1 MMIDYSRKRVA
12 GVLAEID
19 RLKQSEFPYTH
30 PRDAMELLDKMF
42 KNAQSVL
49 KKVSPTASASAYEA
63 CSNSLYLLYIYVPIL
78 GFLLRSTNVR
88 NAFEAY
94 APLLRLARS
103 IMGADTKLIV
113 SSEWEFSP
121 FVYRAI
127 TYLPGFVLIGLPA
140 PESSN
145 PLLVP
150 LAGHELGHSVWETE
164 GFSAKFKKQ
173 ITDGILDELKNK
185 RWNEYSSLY
194 PQYKKSDFLDK
205 PLLTRPTW
213 TPAYTWALLQT
224 EEMFCDFFG
233 LRLFAESYFHAFA
246 YLVSPCTSGQRP
258 VQYPNITRR
267 VTHLVEA
274 AKIMH
279 VDVPPE
285 FESSFLTEAEPN
297 EPATSL
303 LVSIADQVSASLV
316 TELIKLAQDFANE
329 KAVPTRDSTQVLHI
343 YDRFHKNIVPTS
355 TPQSLVDILNA
366 GWKCDLD
373 PDFWANVPQ
382 IKPEDWNR
390 ILGDLILKSM
400 EISEVHKR
408 LEKKL
413 P

>member
-1 MMIDYSRKRVA
+1 MSTIDHSRKRIA

-42 KNAQSVL
+42 KNTQSL
-49 KKVSPTASASAYEA
+49 LEKVSPASPISADEA
-63 CSNSLYLLYIYVPIL
+63 CSNSLDLLYVYVPIL

-103 IMGADTKLIV
+103 IMGDDTKLVV
-113 SSEWEFSP
+113 SSEWEYSP

-145 PLLVP
+145 PLLIP

-164 GFSAKFKKQ
+164 GFSANFEKQ
-173 ITDGILDELKNK
+173 IADAILDDLMNK
-185 RWNEYSSLY
+185 RWTEYSSLY
-194 PQYKKSDFLDK
+194 PQYKKTDFKDK

-213 TPAYTWALLQT
+213 IPAYTWALLQI
-224 EEMFCDFFG
+224 EEIFCDFFG
-233 LRLFAESYFHAFA
+233 LWLFAESYFHAFA
-246 YLVSPCTSGQRP
+246 YLISPCTSGQRS
-258 VQYPNITRR
+258 VQYPNITQR
-267 VTHLVEA
+267 VTHLVDA

-297 EPATSL
+297 DPATRL

-316 TELIKLAQDFANE
+316 SDLINLAQDFAN
-329 KAVPTRDSTQVLHI
+329 KKNVPTRNSTEVSNI
-343 YDRFHKNIVPTS
+343 YDRFHKKIVPTS
-355 TPQSLVDILNA
+355 VQQSLVDILNA
-366 GWKCDLD
+366 GWKCNLD
-373 PDFWANVPQ
+373 GSLWANIPQ
-382 IKPEDWNR
+382 IKSEDRNR
-390 ILGDLILKSM
+390 VLGDLILKSI

-408 LEKKL
+408 LEKL